1 MGFPAEVFMARHNDV
16 RLYGCVADNPIV
28 ISDDNGNVVSARVHL
43 AVIKNQRNDNFNDP
57 ESILYDWPM
66 INSYEPVM
74 AQKIAKLNLYDVVE
88 LQGVLVTQKCVKIT
102 YCSFC
107 GAKNETEGVSEY
119 VYPLFLEKRNTES
132 LTQKQAVQEI
142 VKNQPISNNI
152 SIVGNL
158 CNDPNYY
165 ISQEKKVETTT
176 FQMGSE
182 RQMFLK
188 FDDPEIRS
196 DYPHIR
202 AYGKEAAKA
211 YLSLR
216 TGSSI
221 LIEGYL
227 HSRTFLRKSTCCE
240 PSCKNEYQWEDTIT
254 EVIPYTIQ
262 NLANYINPKDADPAK
277 IKYIEEARGGN
288 V

>member
-1 MGFPAEVFMARHNDV
+1 MARHNDV

-28 ISDDNGNVVSARVHL
+28 ISDDDGNVVSARVHL

-176 FQMGSE
+176 FQIGSE

-211 YLSLR
+211 YISLY

-262 NLANYINPKDADPAK
+262 NLSNYTNPKDADPAK
-277 IKYIEEARGGN
+277 LKYIEEARGGN

>member
-1 MGFPAEVFMARHNDV
+1 MARHNDV

-28 ISDDNGNVVSARVHL
+28 ISDDDGNIVSARVHL
-43 AVIKNQRNDNFNDP
+43 AVIKNQRNDNLNDP
-57 ESILYDWPM
+57 ETILYDWPM

-74 AQKIAKLNLYDVVE
+74 AQKIAKLVLYDVVE
-88 LQGVLVTQKCVKIT
+88 LQGVLVTQQCSKIT
-102 YCSFC
+102 YCKFC
-107 GAKNETEGVSEY
+107 GAKNETKGVSEY
-119 VYPLFLEKRNTES
+119 VYPLFLEKRNENP

-152 SIVGNL
+152 SIIGNL
-158 CNDPNYY
+158 CIDPNYY
-165 ISQEKKVETTT
+165 INPEQHVETTT
-176 FQMGSE
+176 FQVGSE
-182 RQMFLK
+182 RQVFLN

-216 TGSSI
+216 KGSSI

-227 HSRTFLRKSTCCE
+227 HSRTFLRKSVCCE
-240 PSCKNEYQWEDTIT
+240 PSCKKEYPWEDTIT

-262 NLANYINPKDADPAK
+262 NLANYTNPKDADPEK
-277 IKYIEEARGGN
+277 LKLVQDARGEN
-288 V
+288 PLE